1 MADACIQLDF
11 FSNKKPRQVNWRG
24 FAIWGIQYRGLQRG
38 QHSEADADLYA
49 DNQHTHG
56 GG

>member
-24 FAIWGIQYRGLQRG
+24 LAIWGIQYLGLQRW
-38 QHSEADADLYA
+38 QHSKADADLYA
-49 DNQHTHG
+49 DNQ
-56 GG
+56 